1 MYTHKV
7 TSETLNLSLCRRKQ
21 FKFNLINIL
30 KRNFSLAITHKINQL
45 FREWILLNYP
55 YSKVVNQS
63 DCLKQQ
69 NQSVLLLLI
78 HNSNNNN
85 NNHLP
90 LIQMFIIDRTFG
102 TSIPENN
109 WKIESP
115 MNGMQTK
122 PKTDFETFLPN
133 RFNNKAKV
141 LLYTVRC
148 SEKII
153 VKLND
158 SNSL

>member
-1 MYTHKV
+1 MYKNPPNKLPLFPEIEKNKIIWLVYTYKV
-7 TSETLNLSLCRRKQ
+7 TSET
-21 FKFNLINIL
+21 
-30 KRNFSLAITHKINQL
+30 
-45 FREWILLNYP
+45 
-55 YSKVVNQS
+55 
-63 DCLKQQ
+63 QQ

-85 NNHLP
+85 YNHLP

-102 TSIPENN
+102 TSIPEDNG
-109 WKIESP
+109 KIESP
-115 MNGMQTK
+115 MNGMHTK